1 MKPKGMHDIPTAQS
15 LISRS
20 IPATRAQMVARLA
33 RMEHEKERL
42 ERELNVWVGKQQQ
55 TERRLQQVQ
64 QHIKL
69 LRRALGESSA
79 NEDREDSGIQ
89 RMTNDR
95 GKAEG
100 WREIPLE
107 Y

>member
-20 IPATRAQMVARLA
+20 IPASRAKIMTQLA
-33 RMEHEKERL
+33 RMEQERERL
-42 ERELNVWVGKQQQ
+42 ERESNVWGDKQQQ
-55 TERRLQQVQ
+55 SEGRLQQVLQRIELLQ
-64 QHIKL
+64 Q
-69 LRRALGESSA
+69 ALDELPADEERKDGGGQPTAGEERKVKS
-79 NEDREDSGIQ
+79 
-89 RMTNDR
+89 
-95 GKAEG
+95 